1 MINIDEK
8 TINYI
13 LGFVGLLGSI
23 VTIYQF
29 LKNKELKKTIE
40 KLKRTEEAEMW
51 TYLGSAV
58 KTYEALSEAREL
70 LSKRDSIDYES
81 LLKVQSARRG
91 TIDLYILLLKDVVLK
106 EEDFTETTI
115 KKWVELGRLETDW
128 RISQARRLLPTTK
141 MTGIENKK

>member
-13 LGFVGLLGSI
+13 LGFIGLLGSI

-70 LSKRDSIDYES
+70 LSKRAIIDYES

-106 EEDFTETTI
+106 EEDFTENTI

-141 MTGIENKK
+141 KTGIENKK